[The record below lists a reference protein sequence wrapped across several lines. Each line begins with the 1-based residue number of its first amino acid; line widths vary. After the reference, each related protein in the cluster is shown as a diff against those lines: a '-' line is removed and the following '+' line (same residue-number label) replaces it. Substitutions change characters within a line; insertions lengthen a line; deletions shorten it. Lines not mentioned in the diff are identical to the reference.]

1 MKKLIDDIIN
11 CPPVWTIRILAASI
25 LSLFSIYT
33 AFFGVFPDMIQRS
46 FHIGIILFLVYL
58 MPLQN
63 MSLEALFKSFKT
75 YIFMI
80 LALLSLLVMFYQII
94 FFDAINDRYGE
105 LTNYEF
111 YIGLAATFFL
121 LDATRRTI
129 GWPIAILA
137 IAFLFYALLG
147 DYFPGEAGH
156 RGYSLQRVMSHLYL
170 GGSGIFGTPLGVTAT
185 FVILIVLFG
194 AVLENSGAGKVL
206 MDIANALTGKSRG
219 GPAKAAVVGSSLMGM
234 ISGTAVANVLTTG
247 TISIPLMKRTGYRPE
262 TAGAIEAVASTGGQ
276 LMPPVMGAAAFLM
289 SDMTGISYY
298 EIARAALL
306 PAILY
311 LSLIHI

>member
-1 MKKLIDDIIN
+1 M
-11 CPPVWTIRILAASI
+11 VWPQL
-25 LSLFSIYT
+25 
-33 AFFGVFPDMIQRS
+33 
-46 FHIGIILFLVYL
+46 
-58 MPLQN
+58 
-63 MSLEALFKSFKT
+63 
-75 YIFMI
+75 
-80 LALLSLLVMFYQII
+80 
-94 FFDAINDRYGE
+94 
-105 LTNYEF
+105 
-111 YIGLAATFFL
+111 FFL

-147 DYFPGEAGH
+147 NYFPGEAGH

-276 LMPPVMGAAAFLM
+276 LMPPVMGVAAFILSAMTVVPYREVIIAAA
-289 SDMTGISYY
+289 
-298 EIARAALL
+298 L
-306 PAILY
+306 PAIAYFGCLF
-311 LSLIHI
+311 LSVVFQSRKQNITPVGKITEEMILTGEDYKNLIMIFAPILLILFMLITPKEAVGCGVLGSLFGVNQVIENGVCRAYELPWLFQLFQNSAGDAGSAGWVGNSIAYGFIFLR

>member
-147 DYFPGEAGH
+147 NYFPGEAGH
-156 RGYSLQRVMSHLYL
+156 RGYSLHRVMSHLYL

-306 PAILY
+306 PAIL

>member
-1 MKKLIDDIIN
+1 MKPFVDNILGYSPI
-11 CPPVWTIRILAASI
+11 WAIRICAAI
-25 LSLFSIYT
+25 LLSGFSIYT
-33 AFFGVFPDMIQRS
+33 AFWGVFPDMIQRS
-46 FHIGIILFLVYL
+46 FHIGMILFLVYL
-58 MPLQN
+58 YPLEK
-63 MSLEALFKSFKT
+63 MSFGELAKSIKGYFL
-75 YIFMI
+75 ICI
-80 LALLSLLVMFYQII
+80 AILSLMVMIYQII
-94 FFDAINDRYGE
+94 FFDAINDRYGD
-105 LTNYEF
+105 LTYYEF
-111 YIGLAATFFL
+111 YLGLAAICFL

-129 GWPIAILA
+129 GWPITILA
-137 IAFLFYALLG
+137 IVFLSYALLG
-147 DYFPGEAGH
+147 NFLPGEAGH
-156 RGYSLQRVMSHLYL
+156 RGYSLNRIVSHLYL

-194 AVLENSGAGKVL
+194 AVLESSGAGKVL

-289 SDMTGISYY
+289 SDMTGICLLYTSD
-298 EIARAALL
+298 AADE
-306 PAILY
+306 
-311 LSLIHI
+311 